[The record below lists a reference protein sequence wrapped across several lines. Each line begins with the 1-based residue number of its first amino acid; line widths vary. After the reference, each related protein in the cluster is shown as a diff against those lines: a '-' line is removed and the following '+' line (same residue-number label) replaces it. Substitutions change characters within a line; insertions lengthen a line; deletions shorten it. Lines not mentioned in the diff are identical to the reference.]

1 MLKSLTKQ
9 EDSNMRVAGFG
20 EIMLRLSTNKG
31 MMISNSNTFNINYGG
46 GEANVLISLS
56 KFGFDTRIITKV
68 SNDDIGQAIINY
80 LNSKKVETEFISK
93 GDKRTG
99 IYFLEVGS
107 GNRSSKVIYDRANSA
122 FSNMKFGE
130 LDIKEALKGV
140 DVFHFSGITLALS
153 EDLRNITMEI
163 LKHCKAN
170 NILVSYD
177 SNYRAKLWSLK
188 EASKATFEILPYVN
202 VLSSGILDAEN
213 ILNLSCEYE
222 DKYKKLEYYYGEIT
236 EKYSNIKYIFSSFR
250 EIESISINKLQCNY
264 YTKNQLYSSKMHTID
279 DIIDRVGGGDAL
291 TAGML
296 YCILENKSS
305 EYTVEFATCASVL
318 KHSIHGDANLV
329 SMEEI
334 EGLMDNGIGK
344 IER

>member
-1 MLKSLTKQ
+1 
-9 EDSNMRVAGFG
+9 MRVAGFG

-31 MMISNSNTFNINYGG
+31 MMISNSNNFNINYGG

-56 KFGFDTRIITKV
+56 KFGIDARSITKV
-68 SNDDIGQAIINY
+68 SNDDIGQAIIDY
-80 LNSKKVETEFISK
+80 LNSKGVETTFVSK
-93 GDKRTG
+93 GEQRTG
-99 IYFLEVGS
+99 VYFLEVGS

-122 FSNMKFGE
+122 FTNMKFGE

-153 EDLRNITMEI
+153 EELRSLTIEI
-163 LKHCKAN
+163 LKHCKEN
-170 NILVSYD
+170 DILVSYD
-177 SNYRAKLWSLK
+177 SNYRAKLWSLE

-202 VLSSGILDAEN
+202 ILSAGILDAEN
-213 ILNLSCEYE
+213 ILNMSCEYV
-222 DKYKKLEYYYGEIT
+222 DKHKKLEYYYSEIT
-236 EKYSNIKYIFSSFR
+236 EKYPNIKHIFSSFR
-250 EIESISINKLQCNY
+250 EITSVSVNALQGNYFIQNKLF
-264 YTKNQLYSSKMHTID
+264 SSRVHVID

-296 YCILENKSS
+296 YCILENERP
-305 EYTVEFATCASVL
+305 EYTVEFATCSSVL

-329 SMEEI
+329 SIEEV
-334 EGLMDNGIGK
+334 EGLMNNGIGK